1 MDINPEDVAFLDFQT
16 LPKLRRQ
23 ALYVIM
29 SPPS

>member
-1 MDINPEDVAFLDFQT
+1 MDINPEDVAFLEHFQT

-23 ALYVIM
+23 ALYAM